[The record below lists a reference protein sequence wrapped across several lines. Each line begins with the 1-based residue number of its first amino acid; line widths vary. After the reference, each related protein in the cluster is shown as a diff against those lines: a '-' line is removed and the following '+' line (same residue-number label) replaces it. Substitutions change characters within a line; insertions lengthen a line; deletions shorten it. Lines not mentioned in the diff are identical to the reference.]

1 MIIPT
6 GVRYVYN
13 NGLPS
18 QSISSDPSNT
28 GGRFVTAA
36 GFISDAL
43 TVGSRITVNAGL
55 RFDHSQ
61 AISQD
66 LPGIDL
72 QGRETGETIEG
83 IGRLYDWN
91 LWSPRLGIVAKLTGD
106 GRTIFRASYGR
117 FYQGVLTGELGSF
130 HPGSTPVT
138 TRGYVAADGGYTRLI
153 STVSQMN
160 LRLDPDMRAPHTDE
174 Y

>member
-1 MIIPT
+1 MKIGAHIERGEHISSVIIPT

-28 GGRFVTAA
+28 GGMFVTAA

-106 GRTIFRASYGR
+106 GRTHLPGQLWTVLSGRADR
-117 FYQGVLTGELGSF
+117 
-130 HPGSTPVT
+130 
-138 TRGYVAADGGYTRLI
+138 
-153 STVSQMN
+153 
-160 LRLDPDMRAPHTDE
+160 
-174 Y
+174 